1 MGSVVRSLRRMP
13 APRCIARGRV
23 APDHE
28 VSVLR
33 PIVGEFDDLSQDS
46 VKLVCRR
53 SELQTVP
60 GVTTQQSPN
69 RSAKC
74 QIVEAVRSLILTGTA
89 KVDRRVGIDAIM
101 YTSSLTVRQI
111 GAVNGYV
118 EDADQARAITLSAVA
133 AAHSYATPAEV
144 GAAGLLAEAVRSGDD
159 QVIAAVLGR
168 CRATFTDHELITGG
182 VALLV
187 GLIEHVAMLAD
198 LDVITVMELSVADSR
213 TRSDRCVRA
222 IVATGVARQTVMS
235 GDGVRPSVLVG
246 CRPNRPVNVRA
257 LPRRELLA

>member
-1 MGSVVRSLRRMP
+1 M
-13 APRCIARGRV
+13 
-23 APDHE
+23 
-28 VSVLR
+28 
-33 PIVGEFDDLSQDS
+33 SQDS
-46 VKLVCRR
+46 IKLVCRR

-69 RSAKC
+69 RRSAKC
-74 QIVEAVRSLILTGTA
+74 HIVEAVRSLIVTGTA
-89 KVDRRVGIDAIM
+89 KVDRWVDGIDAIM

-111 GAVNGYV
+111 GALNGYV
-118 EDADQARAITLSAVA
+118 EDADRARAITLSAVA

-187 GLIEHVAMLAD
+187 GLIEHVAMLAH
-198 LDVITVMELSVADSR
+198 LDVVTVMELSVADSR
-213 TRSDRCVRA
+213 TRSDRCARA

-235 GDGVRPSVLVG
+235 GDGARPSVPAG
-246 CRPNRPVNVRA
+246 CRPNTPVSVRA
-257 LPRRELLA
+257 LPCRELLA